1 MRSFGRRA
9 GVVRLLLFSFIS
21 ATCFAQFNSSI
32 QGDATDPTGAGV
44 AKATVTLTNT
54 ATQVQ
59 QTTTADNAGNFKFVS
74 LGPSTYDI
82 TVSAPGFSK
91 TSVNVT
97 LTSGQNL
104 NLPIKLSLASAST
117 SVVVTAAA
125 PVLDT
130 AETRNQETIRQRELN
145 AVPLSG
151 RNMISLVTLAPGVS
165 GRGLVGS
172 GVQGAAGD
180 NFSTEQSVD
189 ASANGR
195 SSNANMYVVDGL
207 DVTSNIR
214 PGVVNL

>member
-1 MRSFGRRA
+1 MANASVALVNTATAVSQQTTSGTDGNYRFVSLAPG
-9 GVVRLLLFSFIS
+9 SYKIS
-21 ATCFAQFNSSI
+21 
-32 QGDATDPTGAGV
+32 GTGSGFQTTTT
-44 AKATVTLTNT
+44 TVTLTTGQTLNVPISLQVAGTST
-54 ATQVQ
+54 AVE
-59 QTTTADNAGNFKFVS
+59 
-74 LGPSTYDI
+74 
-82 TVSAPGFSK
+82 
-91 TSVNVT
+91 
-97 LTSGQNL
+97 
-104 NLPIKLSLASAST
+104 
-117 SVVVTAAA
+117 VTAAA

-130 AETRNQETIRQRELN
+130 AETRNEQTVQQKELN

-151 RNMISLVTLAPGVS
+151 RNMISLVTLAPGVT

-214 PGVVNL
+214 PGVVNLSPNPDAIQEETTSVTTRSRVNTAAAVPWSIP